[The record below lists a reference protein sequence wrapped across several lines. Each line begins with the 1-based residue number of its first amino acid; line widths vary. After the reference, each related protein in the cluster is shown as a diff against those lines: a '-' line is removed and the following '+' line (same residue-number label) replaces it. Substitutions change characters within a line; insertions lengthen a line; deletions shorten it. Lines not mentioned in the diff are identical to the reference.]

1 MQSFSL
7 IPSNYGIELL
17 SEVEELKA
25 KLSQAE
31 KEKVQLLEYIQSL
44 EAKIDDIVN
53 VKYPSVKK
61 SNEIR

>member
-1 MQSFSL
+1 MKT
-7 IPSNYGIELL
+7 NIELL

-31 KEKVQLLEYIQSL
+31 KEKVQLVEYIQSL